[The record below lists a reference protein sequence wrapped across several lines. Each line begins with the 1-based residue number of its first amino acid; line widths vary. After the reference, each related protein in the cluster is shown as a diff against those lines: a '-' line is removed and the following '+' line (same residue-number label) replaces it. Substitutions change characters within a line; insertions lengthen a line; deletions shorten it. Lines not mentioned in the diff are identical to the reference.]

1 MTEEAIQRAA
11 RLLAEA
17 RLARRRFAGLPED
30 CRPPDEAAAYRVQD
44 ALHARLAA
52 AGHGALAGHKIGCT
66 TAVMQ
71 QFLGIANPCAGG
83 IFAPPVQQVAARFA
97 HADFL
102 HVGVECEI
110 AVRLA
115 RPLPAA
121 GAPYDRAGAAA
132 AVGACMAAI
141 EVVDD
146 RYDDYRTLDT
156 PTLIA
161 DDFFNAA
168 CVLGEPVEDWQQLDL
183 ANVEGRMTIDGSEV
197 GRGRGGD
204 ILGHPL
210 EALAWLANGLAGRG
224 RSLQAGDF
232 VLLGSVVQTRW
243 VEAGALVEIE
253 IAGLG
258 RASCAFG

>member
-1 MTEEAIQRAA
+1 MLI
-11 RLLAEA
+11 AEA
-17 RLARRRFAGLPED
+17 RLAGRRFAGLPAD
-30 CRPPDEAAAYRVQD
+30 CRPADEAAAYRVQD
-44 ALHARLAA
+44 ALHARLGAL
-52 AGHGALAGHKIGCT
+52 GHGLLAGHKIGCT
-66 TAVMQ
+66 TPVMQ

-83 IFAPPVQQVAARFA
+83 VFAPTVQQRAGRFA
-97 HADFL
+97 HADFRR
-102 HVGVECEI
+102 VGVECEI

-115 RPLPAA
+115 RPLAAA
-121 GAPYDRAGAAA
+121 GAPFDEGSVAG

-146 RYDDYRTLDT
+146 RYEDYRSLDT

-161 DDFFNAA
+161 DDFFNAG
-168 CVLGEPVEDWQQLDL
+168 CVLGDPVENWRELDL
-183 ANVEGRMTIDGSEV
+183 AGVEGRMTINGSAV

-210 EALAWLANGLAGRG
+210 RALAWLANALAPRG
-224 RSLQAGDF
+224 RVLQPGEF

-243 VEAGALVEIE
+243 VEQGDVVEIE
-253 IAGLG
+253 IEGLG

>member
-1 MTEEAIQRAA
+1 MTETIERAA
-11 RLLAEA
+11 ELIAEA
-17 RLARRRFAGLPED
+17 RLGRRRFAGLPED

-44 ALHARLAA
+44 ALHARLGA
-52 AGHGALAGHKIGCT
+52 AGQGPLAGHKIGCT

-83 IFAPPVQQVAARFA
+83 VLAPTVRHRVGSFA
-97 HADFL
+97 HAGFL

-121 GAPYDRAGAAA
+121 GAPYDAAGVAA
-132 AVGACMAAI
+132 AVGSCMAAI

-146 RYDDYRTLDT
+146 RYEDYRSLDT

-161 DDFFNAA
+161 DDFFNAG
-168 CVLGEPVEDWQQLDL
+168 CVLGDQVESWRELDL
-183 ANVEGRMTIDGSEV
+183 AALEGRMTINGGEL

-210 EALAWLANGLAGRG
+210 KALAWLANALAARN
-224 RSLQAGDF
+224 RALQADEF
-232 VLLGSVVQTRW
+232 ALLGSVVQTRW
-243 VEAGALVEIE
+243 VERGDLVEIE
-253 IAGLG
+253 VEGLG
-258 RASCAFG
+258 GASCRFD